1 MMPYSAFSSSYLNVS
16 QTGNQARTPAT
27 QVICKTGGG
36 GGGGLYSAL
45 LKIMK

>member
-1 MMPYSAFSSSYLNVS
+1 MMQYSAFSFSYLNVS

-36 GGGGLYSAL
+36 GGGLSSAL
-45 LKIMK
+45 FKIMK